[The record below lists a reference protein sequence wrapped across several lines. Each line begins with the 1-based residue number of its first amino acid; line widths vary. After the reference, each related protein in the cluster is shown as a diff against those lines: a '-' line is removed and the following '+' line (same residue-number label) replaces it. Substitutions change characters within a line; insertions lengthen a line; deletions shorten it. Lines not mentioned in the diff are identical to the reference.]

1 MPGEP
6 GPSPVRG
13 WRALLLVGAAA
24 AIVVACNAAV
34 GVGAVALVG
43 GAGYVAAQC
52 YDRVR
57 LRVRDASTGS
67 YTCEADVS
75 VSDGGSER
83 RLRPC
88 YSAALTSGRWR
99 FTARH
104 PGHLPASSE
113 LVIAERD
120 GDCPHYVHSIEL
132 TLRSENDAQQLTQIA
147 PKKTPVPP
155 AAAGSPAAVS
165 PAAVSPA
172 AVPAAA
178 APSPEPSAAPVPTR
192 SFELVAPDAGAAPS
206 P

>member
-1 MPGEP
+1 MPCEP
-6 GPSPVRG
+6 GPSLVRG
-13 WRALLLVGAAA
+13 WRALLLLGAAA
-24 AIVVACNAAV
+24 ASVVACNAAV
-34 GVGAVALVG
+34 GVGAVALVS

-67 YTCEADVS
+67 YTCNADVS
-75 VSDGGSER
+75 VSDGESER

-104 PGHLPASSE
+104 PGYVPASSE
-113 LVIAERD
+113 LVIAERE
-120 GDCPHYVHSIEL
+120 GDCPRYVHSIEL
-132 TLRSENDAQQLTQIA
+132 TLRSENDAKPLTQIA
-147 PKKTPVPP
+147 PKKAP
-155 AAAGSPAAVS
+155 AAPPAAVS
-165 PAAVSPA
+165 PPAAAPPAVSP
-172 AVPAAA
+172 P
-178 APSPEPSAAPVPTR
+178 APSPEPSAVPVPTR